1 MLLREEALVAKDNR
15 IIHLEDMDVKNR
27 ILERY
32 DGITPQTIAN
42 SLTEDQ
48 FYKTNV
54 RRCINDESDERN
66 ARKYWHDTTQQNQGR
81 INEYRRNNRRW
92 TVRYNNDTERW
103 RRMSN
108 GCIRQAQHL
117 KGQFRASQIH
127 INNLQQIF
135 VLQNPNMATIQDI
148 TITLAPHLAAM

>member
-32 DGITPQTIAN
+32 D
-42 SLTEDQ
+42 
-48 FYKTNV
+48 
-54 RRCINDESDERN
+54 
-66 ARKYWHDTTQQNQGR
+66 
-81 INEYRRNNRRW
+81 EYRRNNRRW